1 MAITLLDTRSL
12 TDDVRAALRLR
23 AVAARDAGFATDT
36 VAAILGVRPETVCRW
51 FAAYRRGGLEAL
63 PGERTGRPVGS
74 GRLLSPEQEGRLE
87 ALIVVTSPA
96 EHG

>member
-1 MAITLLDTRSL
+1 MTIPLPDTRSL

-51 FAAYRRGGLEAL
+51 FAAYRRGGREAL
-63 PGERTGRPVGS
+63 PGERTGRPVDRS
-74 GRLLSPEQEGRLE
+74 RARPPEYAAGEDRW
-87 ALIVVTSPA
+87 AT
-96 EHG
+96 